1 MYTVYR
7 MNRRAALIFFLLIP
21 IVTGWSLPRSR
32 ITTEHF
38 IFIFEKDNERWA
50 TEIASFAEDVY
61 DSLTELLDNRPPQ
74 IKVVIHS
81 DVDTANGS
89 FYPVPEHLNLYVTSP
104 RDFFLGARTEDWLR
118 SLFTH

>member
-89 FYPVPEHLNLYVTSP
+89 FYPVPEQLNLYVTSP